1 MSSKLTLPSK
11 RTHGVSSGPRSITEG
26 KNNNLGL
33 ARGEN
38 IQVLG
43 LQSVIKLITM
53 EMLTSPKRTLIFSQQ
68 RPAWPEQ
75 KAKTITHSVKQV
87 KLPTETSG
95 HSMAWLPLCTC
106 LWNFVYTQRP
116 SLHRLVLGRWWDHLR
131 VGGRDMGMKLVLNPA
146 CRAWAEDMRGWL
158 ARTESANS
166 VE

>member
-1 MSSKLTLPSK
+1 MNTWCFIQSSQHHWRKK
-11 RTHGVSSGPRSITEG
+11 
-26 KNNNLGL
+26 KNHLGL

-53 EMLTSPKRTLIFSQQ
+53 EMLTPPPPPPHTHTLILSQQ
-68 RPAWPEQ
+68 RPEQ
-75 KAKTITHSVKQV
+75 KAKIITHYVKQV
-87 KLPTETSG
+87 KLPIETSS
-95 HSMAWLPLCTC
+95 HSMAWLLLCNC

-116 SLHRLVLGRWWDHLR
+116 SLHRLVLGRWRDHLR

>member
-1 MSSKLTLPSK
+1 MVFHPVLAASLK
-11 RTHGVSSGPRSITEG
+11 E
-26 KNNNLGL
+26 KNKSWSCQG
-33 ARGEN
+33 REN

-53 EMLTSPKRTLIFSQQ
+53 EMLTPPQKNRTLILSQQ

-75 KAKTITHSVKQV
+75 KAKIITHYVKQV
-87 KLPTETSG
+87 KLPIETSS
-95 HSMAWLPLCTC
+95 HSMAWLLLCNC

-116 SLHRLVLGRWWDHLR
+116 SLHRLVLGRWRDHLR